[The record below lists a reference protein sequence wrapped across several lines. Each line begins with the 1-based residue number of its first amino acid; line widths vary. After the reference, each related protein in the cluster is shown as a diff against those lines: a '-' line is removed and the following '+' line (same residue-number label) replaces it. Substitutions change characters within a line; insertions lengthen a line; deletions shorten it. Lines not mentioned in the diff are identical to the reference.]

1 MKKKR
6 FLIVEELDPASLT
19 DLPELQKKH
28 YKQLGYRPYR
38 MGNGKVKW
46 LTEVGKAYTK
56 SRAVRRRKSN
66 LKNIPQTSYGEVRRK
81 RRYRRNIFT
90 FLSEYWPFIA
100 MAIIILIVL
109 FLYMR

>member
-19 DLPELQKKH
+19 DVPELQKKH
-28 YKQLGYRPYR
+28 YEQLGYRPYR

-46 LTEVGKAYTK
+46 LTEVGKAYTE
-56 SRAVRRRKSN
+56 SRGVSRRKSS
-66 LKNIPQTSYGEVRRK
+66 LKKVPQTSYGNVKRK
-81 RRYRRNIFT
+81 RRYRRNFGT
-90 FLSEYWPFIA
+90 FLAEYWPFIV

-109 FLYMR
+109 YIYMR